1 MCPRQVLH
9 LPHPTSSGPNP
20 KIVLTPPVVAFSP
33 AGMKALGVCFVP
45 PGKLPSLQGPVSL
58 QQAEEGLGAAESW
71 ACGPRAGGRLP
82 SRSTSSEVS
91 SSCHLVRSE
100 PLPQVGMKGEASG
113 SLAASPIGDPCHDSW
128 ALGWSRS
135 ARPYGVC
142 GAALPAP
149 NAGVRPR
156 VLRGPCSSGVHPLRL
171 TVPLPSGGAGRGGV
185 APPAPDAGM
194 HPKGPRDPWAQPTA
208 SRELFLKAEHAQL
221 GTWRSPLHLW
231 GLGPLCAL
239 PEPSQSTQQLLVGL

>member
-1 MCPRQVLH
+1 MCALFHLENCLAFRAPSPCSRLRRGWGRQ
-9 LPHPTSSGPNP
+9 
-20 KIVLTPPVVAFSP
+20 K
-33 AGMKALGVCFVP
+33 AGREVP
-45 PGKLPSLQGPVSL
+45 
-58 QQAEEGLGAAESW
+58 GLGAA
-71 ACGPRAGGRLP
+71 CLP
-82 SRSTSSEVS
+82 GAQVLKLAAAVTW
-91 SSCHLVRSE
+91 VRSE

-156 VLRGPCSSGVHPLRL
+156 VLRGPCRSGVHPLRL

-185 APPAPDAGM
+185 APPAPDAGV

>member
-156 VLRGPCSSGVHPLRL
+156 VLRGPCRSGVHPLRL

-185 APPAPDAGM
+185 APPAPDAGV
-194 HPKGPRDPWAQPTA
+194 HPKGPWDPWAQPTA

-239 PEPSQSTQQLLVGL
+239 PEPSQSTQQLPVGL

>member
-156 VLRGPCSSGVHPLRL
+156 VLRGPCRSGVHPLRL

-239 PEPSQSTQQLLVGL
+239 PEPSQSTQQLLVRL

>member
-1 MCPRQVLH
+1 M
-9 LPHPTSSGPNP
+9 
-20 KIVLTPPVVAFSP
+20 
-33 AGMKALGVCFVP
+33 GVCFVP

-156 VLRGPCSSGVHPLRL
+156 VLRGPCRSGVHPLRL

>member
-1 MCPRQVLH
+1 MFHLENCLAFRAPSPCSRLRRGWGRQ
-9 LPHPTSSGPNP
+9 
-20 KIVLTPPVVAFSP
+20 K
-33 AGMKALGVCFVP
+33 AGREVP
-45 PGKLPSLQGPVSL
+45 
-58 QQAEEGLGAAESW
+58 GLGAA
-71 ACGPRAGGRLP
+71 CLP
-82 SRSTSSEVS
+82 GAQVLKLAAAVTW
-91 SSCHLVRSE
+91 VRSE

-149 NAGVRPR
+149 DAGV
-156 VLRGPCSSGVHPLRL
+156 
-171 TVPLPSGGAGRGGV
+171 
-185 APPAPDAGM
+185 

>member
-156 VLRGPCSSGVHPLRL
+156 VLRGPCRSGVHPLRL
-171 TVPLPSGGAGRGGV
+171 TVPLPSGGAGRGGAV
-185 APPAPDAGM
+185 WRHQPPTLVCI
-194 HPKGPRDPWAQPTA
+194 PRVPGTRGLSP
-208 SRELFLKAEHAQL
+208 QL
-221 GTWRSPLHLW
+221 RGNS
-231 GLGPLCAL
+231 
-239 PEPSQSTQQLLVGL
+239 S

>member
-156 VLRGPCSSGVHPLRL
+156 VLRGPCRSGVHPLRL

-185 APPAPDAGM
+185 APPAPDAGV

-239 PEPSQSTQQLLVGL
+239 PEPSQSTQQLPVGL